1 MTRSYYEV
9 WQVSQSMP
17 IITKQDISFL
27 CNLIFFTRKNSILTS
42 ETIKKILGAIEKV
55 RSEVYIQSMGNL
67 KN

>member
-9 WQVSQSMP
+9 WQVSQNMP

-27 CNLIFFTRKNSILTS
+27 CNLILTS

-55 RSEVYIQSMGNL
+55 RSEVYILSMGNL